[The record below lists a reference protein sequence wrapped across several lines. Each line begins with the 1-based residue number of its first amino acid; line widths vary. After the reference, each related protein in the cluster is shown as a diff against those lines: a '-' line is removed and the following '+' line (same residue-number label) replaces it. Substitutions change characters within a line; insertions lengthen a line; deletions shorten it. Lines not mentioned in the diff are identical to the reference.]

1 MVPDTGADI
10 GVLLGVGI
18 TIIITIHI
26 MDGAVATG
34 EVVMADG
41 LDLIPIIMTEIT
53 FMVVVEGQV

>member
-10 GVLLGVGI
+10 GVLLGVG
-18 TIIITIHI
+18 IIITIHI